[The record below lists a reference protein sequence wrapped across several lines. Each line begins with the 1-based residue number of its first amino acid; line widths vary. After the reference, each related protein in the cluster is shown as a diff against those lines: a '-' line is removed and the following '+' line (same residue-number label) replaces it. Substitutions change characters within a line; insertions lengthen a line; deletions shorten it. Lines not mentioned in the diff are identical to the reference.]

1 MFKFLSELI
10 PDFLSTSPIV
20 ATFRNAI
27 NALQLATDLSP
38 ILDTLR
44 LDITSLLQGTTTRTC
59 LEDEPFELANTNP
72 DKLSLLLNGQSA
84 YLLYNEIIYHVHFQ
98 NATPIIQ
105 RCTFKDPRAQN
116 LDTIRSYFPKVNE
129 GIDCTIDAKLEA
141 IMNSIEPISIGWP
154 EFKIKSLTVNVPPF
168 NSHLLRQYFNQPI
181 NRQDPPLPLIE
192 FSEINF
198 LTELPS
204 ANNFNGLQ
212 NPDFIPT
219 LIYNQNKKECKLYGY
234 VKEWHV
240 TQLDFQIIV
249 PLDHLWRADTTK
261 LDYSAALTPL
271 YLHILQKKAHI
282 HYNKLPSQ
290 VSQMRKILLGIHFSK
305 ETLTMVGQL
314 NGNVTL
320 MLDIANEYW
329 YQTGKISDAAHQG
342 LLLLL
347 TDYDIDLTERFAHL
361 ILEASFLRE
370 RFEDYSEWKHDADQ
384 QSDDKISLSYS
395 MGHLMGFAT
404 RHIHSKKGDMDFEA
418 LSQLAAD
425 MPRHLDQLTTWMNQQ
440 TDTIHQYTPNIEQ
453 KELQALQNEANKLL
467 ETLKK
472 HQTTQLSA
480 LQIIHY
486 IRLIRQVWVLLNS
499 NFQQV
504 GPLHSAYQALLFT
517 YLKITKE
524 QLFVKLFA
532 IIDKIEVELMLD
544 PCSLS
549 QPCMQWVSK
558 QFESLTDHIQNLAN
572 FNTHPELLKL
582 EDACFM
588 KYRRFAI
595 TGLKNECEQVLRT
608 LTWGE
613 QQTSLLFNTS
623 DLEPKNIAAYRVLAP
638 YLRKIAPEI
647 YKLETNEDSLI
658 SRLRNEDV
666 VASIQHRLKH
676 YFIKAK
682 ATEKLRQRQCDTL
695 IKTIDERAELT
706 LFPYNVFEGF
716 DMTLR
721 RVTSKHTDI
730 KSDAYQKTLPKH
742 RFILFKNYDKT
753 YHAWGNDG
761 TRFVLK
767 EIPTPLIP
775 ENIIEQFSE
784 LANSKSLDK
793 ELPYH
798 NRFSDFYSHI
808 GTLRSHIKFASPLHC
823 SETSVFQD
831 SPPLSE
837 LMMVPIDWA
846 NTQLLSQ
853 PVKLTRTEFFPK
865 KRRIEVSELNS
876 HDQHNLLISDP
887 ATLRLEETWAIYHL
901 YQNKIEEFNHAKKA
915 YDELLQL
922 IEKHF
927 RNKIDALTIN
937 TKCLQKK
944 CRRLYQYIQ
953 PYLSELPDFI
963 KLDQYFIHAFS
974 FFDETVGSKIL
985 INDKFYYNL
994 KRFNF
999 DQSKRVTYWQ
1009 NRSAVWLQNAE
1020 DTYNKGPSNA
1030 KATEDNQREKFILQ
1044 SQHLSTYI
1052 DYIRTQLFKIN
1063 SIFNEHVQTFLRPE
1077 PQGVPFSRIPT
1088 QAEASPSIRFYIRL
1102 VNIFYHLKQL
1112 AMGLES
1118 LERVENTTIRN
1129 FQILKNQYTENI
1141 EPLLELGSALYS
1153 DPDMFN
1159 LLQEVYDNGLSLV
1172 PKCATLIRPYTT
1184 DVNTILPLE
1193 KIARYPHIWNVMNAV
1208 YLLPDTIQ
1216 SLTQGKTWDKERTIH
1231 LLQIP
1236 SNLND
1241 FGRPRQER
1249 LTLLQHNSDY
1259 YIYSKSPYGG
1269 YWSVSPLKDKDII
1282 PLLKDINFTQ
1292 DMLTYHS
1299 IYEPL
1304 YLNLV
1309 QKGYHVTPLDKT
1321 QRQAKQATL
1330 LVDYL
1335 IDNSESY
1342 WNLIF
1347 SGWSI
1352 YRLNIELQEKLS
1364 NITKISHNAVVDN
1377 LSVINHTHFGE
1388 WIKYLDRLEHR
1399 LGTPPGAFTNPAKE
1413 SFDLW
1418 FQGLVF
1424 PLDMTFNKKQD
1435 LVCSSVTT
1443 QQRKAAE
1450 EAFRSEHANEKK
1462 HIEHCLNITQEFI
1475 KSYQECRAQSNPI
1488 EIIKSFLKKYD
1499 EDFGSQNIF
1508 LESYNAEDILNKV
1521 TTLEKNLRSSLAKT
1535 ELSIEN
1541 SNVKIQYLD
1550 KELEG
1555 KKEFQKNYRRSFAVH
1570 YFNEQVE
1577 RYCRPPKSLSDE
1589 IIANEYATMLKA
1601 YFSKQLDTLLT
1612 ESQNITNVE
1621 AVDTLIKKKL
1631 DAAHAE
1637 FVRIYKPYYKQ
1648 LDTTLSVIEAF
1659 NTYLDT
1665 DRTLDKASK
1674 DQKKRLLE
1682 EIQKATI
1689 KAPDTTLQDLECHLI
1704 ARLLAIKK
1712 LTLRHKKELLD
1723 HPNNQSTTYFQ
1734 WLIACVCD
1742 LLSAVGL
1749 YPRPKQQQH
1758 YSALAKTSNLP
1769 TPVDGYLN
1777 CFSFFRHTSKKNEK
1791 ENNDSLV
1798 FQI

>member
-1 MFKFLSELI
+1 MFEFFQERIQSLSWVKTMVNL
-10 PDFLSTSPIV
+10 PS
-20 ATFRNAI
+20 
-27 NALQLATDLSP
+27 ALQLATDLSP
-38 ILDTLR
+38 TLDTLR
-44 LDITSLLQGTTTRTC
+44 LDITSLLQGTTTRTR
-59 LEDEPFELANTNP
+59 LEDDPLELAETNP
-72 DKLSLLLNGQSA
+72 AELSVRLNSQSA
-84 YLLYNEIIYHVHFQ
+84 YLLHDKTIYHVHFQ
-98 NATPIIQ
+98 NAKPIIQ
-105 RCTFKDPRAQN
+105 RCTFKDPQAAN
-116 LDTIRSYFPKVNE
+116 LDTIQSYFPEVRD
-129 GIDCTIDAKLEA
+129 GINCAIDENLEA
-141 IMNSIEPISIGWP
+141 IVNSIEPISIGLP

-198 LTELPS
+198 LTESNQETDCNTLK
-204 ANNFNGLQ
+204 

-219 LIYNQNKKECKLYGY
+219 LIHNKNRKEYKLYGY
-234 VKEWHV
+234 DKEWHV
-240 TQLDFQIIV
+240 TQLDFQIIE
-249 PLDHLWRADTTK
+249 PLAHRWPAGTTK
-261 LDYSAALTPL
+261 LDYCAALTPL
-271 YLHILQKKAHI
+271 YLDILQKKAHI
-282 HYNKLPSQ
+282 HYDKLPNQ

-314 NGNVTL
+314 NGNVKQ
-320 MLDIANEYW
+320 IISAASEIW
-329 YQTGKISDAAHQG
+329 YQDGGKISDAAHQG

-582 EDACFM
+582 EDTCFM

-647 YKLETNEDSLI
+647 DKLETNEHSLI

-666 VASIQHRLKH
+666 MASIQHRLKH

-695 IKTIDERAELT
+695 IKRIDERAELT

-716 DMTLR
+716 DMILR

-753 YHAWGNDG
+753 YHTWGNDG

-767 EIPTPLIP
+767 EIPIPLIP

-784 LANSKSLDK
+784 LANHKSLDK

-853 PVKLTRTEFFPK
+853 PVKLTNTEFFPK
-865 KRRIEVSELNS
+865 KRRVEVSELNS

-887 ATLRLEETWAIYHL
+887 ATLGLEETWAIYHL
-901 YQNKIEEFNHAKKA
+901 YQNKIEEFNHAKQA

-927 RNKIDALTIN
+927 RNGIDALTIN

-953 PYLSELPDFI
+953 PYLSELPNFI

-985 INDKFYYNL
+985 INDKFYDNL
-994 KRFNF
+994 KHFNF
-999 DQSKRVTYWQ
+999 DQSKRVKYWR
-1009 NRSAVWLQNAE
+1009 NRSDVWLQNAE
-1020 DTYNKGPSNA
+1020 DTYNKGPANT
-1030 KATEDNQREKFILQ
+1030 KATADNQREQFILQ

-1052 DYIRTQLFKIN
+1052 DYIRTQLFKTI
-1063 SIFNEHVQTFLRPE
+1063 SIFNQHVQTFLKPN

-1088 QAEASPSIRFYIRL
+1088 QAEASPSIRFYMRL
-1102 VNIFYHLKQL
+1102 VNTFYHLEQL
-1112 AMGLES
+1112 AIGLES
-1118 LERVENTTIRN
+1118 LERVEKKTITN
-1129 FQILKNQYTENI
+1129 SQILNTQYTENI
-1141 EPLLELGSALYS
+1141 VPLLKLGSALYS
-1153 DPDMFN
+1153 EPDMFG
-1159 LLQEVYDNGLSLV
+1159 LLQKVYDDGLSLV

-1208 YLLPDTIQ
+1208 YLLPGTIQ
-1216 SLTQGKTWDKERTIH
+1216 SLTQGKTWDRERTIH
-1231 LLQIP
+1231 LMRI
-1236 SNLND
+1236 SSEITD
-1241 FGRPRQER
+1241 FSRPRQER
-1249 LTLLQHNSDY
+1249 LTLIQHGREY
-1259 YIYSKSPYGG
+1259 HLFSKSQFG
-1269 YWSVSPLKDKDII
+1269 YWQRSRLKDDII
-1282 PLLKDINFTQ
+1282 PLLENIDFTQ
-1292 DMLTYHS
+1292 ETLTYDPKH
-1299 IYEPL
+1299 EPL

-1352 YRLNIELQEKLS
+1352 YRLKIELEEKLS
-1364 NITKISHNAVVDN
+1364 NIIKIGHNAVVDN
-1377 LSVINHTHFGE
+1377 LEAINHVHFGE
-1388 WIKYLDRLEHR
+1388 WIKYLDRLEHS

-1424 PLDMTFNKKQD
+1424 PLDMTFNKKED

-1443 QQRKAAE
+1443 QHRKAAE
-1450 EAFRSEHANEKK
+1450 EAFRSDHANEKK
-1462 HIEHCLNITQEFI
+1462 HIERYLNITQEFT
-1475 KSYQECRAQSNPI
+1475 KRYQKYPAQTNPI
-1488 EIIKSFLKKYD
+1488 GMNPSLLNMYNEELRPLFND
-1499 EDFGSQNIF
+1499 GQNIF
-1508 LESYNAEDILNKV
+1508 LESYNADAILNKL
-1521 TTLEKNLRSSLAKT
+1521 TALEENLKSSLAKT

-1555 KKEFQKNYRRSFAVH
+1555 KNEFQKNYRRSFAAH

-1577 RYCRPPKSLSDE
+1577 RYCRPPKSLSDKS
-1589 IIANEYATMLKA
+1589 IASEYATMLKA
-1601 YFSKQLDTLLT
+1601 YFSKQLETLLT
-1612 ESQNITNVE
+1612 ESQDIINVE
-1621 AVDTLIKKKL
+1621 AVDTLIKTKL
-1631 DAAHAE
+1631 DAAHEE

-1648 LDTTLSVIEAF
+1648 LDTALSMIEAF
-1659 NTYLDT
+1659 KTYLNT
-1665 DRTLDKASK
+1665 DKTLDQASR
-1674 DQKKRLLE
+1674 DQKKRLLK
-1682 EIQKATI
+1682 EIKKATI
-1689 KAPDTTLQDLECHLI
+1689 KQPDTTPQDLECHLI
-1704 ARLLAIKK
+1704 ARLRAIQK
-1712 LTLRHKKELLD
+1712 LTLTHKKELLD

-1734 WLIACVCD
+1734 WLIACVCA

-1749 YPRPKQQQH
+1749 YPAPKQQQH

-1777 CFSFFRHTSKKNEK
+1777 CFNFFRHTSKKKEK